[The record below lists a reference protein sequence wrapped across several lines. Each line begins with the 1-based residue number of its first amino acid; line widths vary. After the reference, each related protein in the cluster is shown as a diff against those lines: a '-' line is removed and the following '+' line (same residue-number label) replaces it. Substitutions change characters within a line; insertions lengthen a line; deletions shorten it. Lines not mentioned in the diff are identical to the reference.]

1 MMLRQEIIG
10 RENRS
15 NYLSSNKNLV
25 EDIVLSVYKACRH
38 IFCIVSRRICLLHTS
53 KELRPNHYNETFS
66 TRNRYV
72 IPAVWFTICSAY
84 KLLGTLWTF
93 FFPNIGLFAKNKVC
107 HLILELFNL
116 KKQAAVAEFITWS
129 LHERLYLQNVKI
141 HGKPYIYHQLSGQK
155 LKCRRSGSWS
165 FWMLV

>member
-1 MMLRQEIIG
+1 MMPRQEIMG

-15 NYLSSNKNLV
+15 NYLSGNKNLV
-25 EDIVLSVYKACRH
+25 EGIVLSVYKACRH

-72 IPAVWFTICSAY
+72 IPAVWYLICSAY
-84 KLLGTLWTF
+84 KLPQTLWSF
-93 FFPNIGLFAKNKVC
+93 FSKYRSFCKKKC

-116 KKQAAVAEFITWS
+116 KRQTVVATFIPWG
-129 LHERLYLQNVKI
+129 LHVRLNFATCKNSRETF
-141 HGKPYIYHQLSGQK
+141 YIYIYIINCSGQK
-155 LKCRRSGSWS
+155 LKCRG
-165 FWMLV
+165 FIVNI

>member
-1 MMLRQEIIG
+1 MPRQEIMG

-15 NYLSSNKNLV
+15 NYLSGNKNLV
-25 EDIVLSVYKACRH
+25 EGIVLSVYKACRH

-72 IPAVWFTICSAY
+72 IPAVWYTIWSAY
-84 KLLGTLWTF
+84 NLLGTLWTF
-93 FFPNIGLFAKNKVC
+93 FFSKYRTFKC

-116 KKQAAVAEFITWS
+116 KKQAVVATFITWS
-129 LHERLYLQNVKI
+129 LHERLYFA
-141 HGKPYIYHQLSGQK
+141 
-155 LKCRRSGSWS
+155 KCKNPREALHISSIEWTE
-165 FWMLV
+165 VEVQA